1 MTRILYI
8 PTNRPCLPAIGNG
21 MTECS
26 LMAEATGEEYVFVL
40 VEHVDSP
47 HVPDHA
53 AVLAKEAAVS
63 GIPALHL
70 TVDAWERILERVLH
84 NAGFDDG
91 DRDKARELLTRQGV
105 TYASG
110 PNKAFLTAAALGVD
124 TLHRRDSDHLPDAEE
139 GTARF
144 PGTMEVQAIGRRVR
158 DVAPLRSA
166 GSLAP
171 QELDQEILFV
181 GSGMFGDPAHDR
193 RELIAA
199 GEEFG
204 VRILGLSS
212 PWLSHEKRLRDV
224 RGYFTSEASVR
235 YEEDFFQV
243 DDSGRTE
250 LGVSCLRRVFLDLP
264 EMPIPDTLGCDYFQ
278 KNLLYQ
284 LSKPVMFQSRKMRHD
299 HDAERKQSTMAQFV
313 DYSLRDL
320 RYIVLWP
327 IWSRHNENLR
337 NAPPTFVRADGSLDT
352 AWYAGSFRQALAE
365 KSLEAKGTA
374 RGFAEVFRDASRQGT
389 GDSATRLSAVA
400 DAADELGDRVVDQV
414 ATGIEEFCWLI
425 ERWHALVE
433 AARSVDDTVASLLV
447 RPDPSGAHGH

>member
-1 MTRILYI
+1 M
-8 PTNRPCLPAIGNG
+8 G
-21 MTECS
+21 
-26 LMAEATGEEYVFVL
+26 
-40 VEHVDSP
+40 
-47 HVPDHA
+47 
-53 AVLAKEAAVS
+53 
-63 GIPALHL
+63 
-70 TVDAWERILERVLH
+70 AWQRILERILH
-84 NAGFDDG
+84 NAGFDAGFDDG

-110 PNKAFLTAAALGVD
+110 PNKAFLTAAALGVE

-139 GTARF
+139 GTARL
-144 PGTMEVQAIGRRVR
+144 PGIMEVQAIGRRVR

-166 GSLAP
+166 DSLTP

-212 PWLSHEKRLRDV
+212 PWLSPEKRLRDV

-250 LGVSCLRRVFLDLP
+250 LGVSCLRRVFLNLP

-299 HDAERKQSTMAQFV
+299 HDAQRKQSTMAQFV

-374 RGFAEVFRDASRQGT
+374 QASPRCSGT
-389 GDSATRLSAVA
+389 LRARAPATPRL
-400 DAADELGDRVVDQV
+400 G
-414 ATGIEEFCWLI
+414 
-425 ERWHALVE
+425 
-433 AARSVDDTVASLLV
+433 
-447 RPDPSGAHGH
+447 

>member
-1 MTRILYI
+1 
-8 PTNRPCLPAIGNG
+8 
-21 MTECS
+21 
-26 LMAEATGEEYVFVL
+26 MAEATGEEYVFVL

-70 TVDAWERILERVLH
+70 TVDAWERILERILR

-139 GTARF
+139 GIARF

-166 GSLAP
+166 DSLTP
-171 QELDQEILFV
+171 RELDQEILFV

-212 PWLSHEKRLRDV
+212 PWLSQEKRLRDV
-224 RGYFTSEASVR
+224 RGYFTSEASIR

-250 LGVSCLRRVFLDLP
+250 LGVSCLQRVFLDLP
-264 EMPIPDTLGCDYFQ
+264 EMPIPDTLAATT
-278 KNLLYQ
+278 
-284 LSKPVMFQSRKMRHD
+284 SRRTC
-299 HDAERKQSTMAQFV
+299 STNC
-313 DYSLRDL
+313 
-320 RYIVLWP
+320 P
-327 IWSRHNENLR
+327 SR
-337 NAPPTFVRADGSLDT
+337 
-352 AWYAGSFRQALAE
+352 
-365 KSLEAKGTA
+365 
-374 RGFAEVFRDASRQGT
+374 
-389 GDSATRLSAVA
+389 
-400 DAADELGDRVVDQV
+400 
-414 ATGIEEFCWLI
+414 
-425 ERWHALVE
+425 
-433 AARSVDDTVASLLV
+433 
-447 RPDPSGAHGH
+447 